1 MYFRNYRLRRTWL
14 DKCLNSLDKQHG
26 ELSQTLLKSA
36 WQHFYHIYGSI
47 RRKLSWKN
55 FLLVIYKILALLV
68 NTSADEDKYSLI
80 NRDNLMQPIQMQLS
94 KEQKTFSELFML
106 LFLNLDSIL
115 NIFLK
120 NVTLIDYIFWKLQTV
135 NNVVRQMSNKSSL
148 RRA

>member
-1 MYFRNYRLRRTWL
+1 
-14 DKCLNSLDKQHG
+14 
-26 ELSQTLLKSA
+26 
-36 WQHFYHIYGSI
+36 
-47 RRKLSWKN
+47 
-55 FLLVIYKILALLV
+55 
-68 NTSADEDKYSLI
+68 
-80 NRDNLMQPIQMQLS
+80 MQPIQMQLS

-148 RRA
+148 RRP

>member
-1 MYFRNYRLRRTWL
+1 
-14 DKCLNSLDKQHG
+14 
-26 ELSQTLLKSA
+26 
-36 WQHFYHIYGSI
+36 
-47 RRKLSWKN
+47 
-55 FLLVIYKILALLV
+55 
-68 NTSADEDKYSLI
+68 
-80 NRDNLMQPIQMQLS
+80 MQLS

>member
-1 MYFRNYRLRRTWL
+1 
-14 DKCLNSLDKQHG
+14 
-26 ELSQTLLKSA
+26 
-36 WQHFYHIYGSI
+36 
-47 RRKLSWKN
+47 
-55 FLLVIYKILALLV
+55 
-68 NTSADEDKYSLI
+68 
-80 NRDNLMQPIQMQLS
+80 MQPIQMQLS
-94 KEQKTFSELFML
+94 KEQKTFSELFLL

>member
-1 MYFRNYRLRRTWL
+1 
-14 DKCLNSLDKQHG
+14 
-26 ELSQTLLKSA
+26 
-36 WQHFYHIYGSI
+36 
-47 RRKLSWKN
+47 
-55 FLLVIYKILALLV
+55 
-68 NTSADEDKYSLI
+68 
-80 NRDNLMQPIQMQLS
+80 MQLS
-94 KEQKTFSELFML
+94 KEQKTFSELFLL

>member
-1 MYFRNYRLRRTWL
+1 
-14 DKCLNSLDKQHG
+14 
-26 ELSQTLLKSA
+26 
-36 WQHFYHIYGSI
+36 
-47 RRKLSWKN
+47 
-55 FLLVIYKILALLV
+55 
-68 NTSADEDKYSLI
+68 
-80 NRDNLMQPIQMQLS
+80 MQPIQMQLS